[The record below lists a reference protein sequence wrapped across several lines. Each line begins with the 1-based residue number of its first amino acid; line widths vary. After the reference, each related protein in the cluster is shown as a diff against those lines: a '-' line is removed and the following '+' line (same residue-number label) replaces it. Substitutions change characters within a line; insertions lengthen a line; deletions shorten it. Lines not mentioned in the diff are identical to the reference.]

1 MPRTVNTNL
10 VMTFNVM
17 QGGGDRIP
25 RILGQIAQSNATIVG
40 LTEIRRNNLDAWIDG
55 LTRLGYTH
63 IEHSCPEGAGHDK
76 THSVLIASRVPL
88 DRVELEAVEDPA
100 RWVAVYAPNLD
111 VDVLCVHIPG
121 TPDDKIRP
129 GTHSLLG
136 VERKRMMWEA
146 VMRYVRPRKDKR
158 LILMG
163 DFNTGRNDID
173 RTPDGTAYKCAEFI
187 DQLDALGL
195 FDTFRTLHPTKREYT
210 WFSKSSR
217 GRRRDL
223 NGFRLDH
230 IFVSTALSYGIVA
243 ASHIHHVRGLVA
255 EGGLS
260 DHAIVIAELDLT
272 VMALDLIA

>member
-1 MPRTVNTNL
+1 MPKTVNTTH
-10 VMTFNVM
+10 VMTWNVL
-17 QGGGDRIP
+17 QGGGKRRL

-55 LTRLGYTH
+55 LTRLGYAH
-63 IEHSCPEGAGHDK
+63 IEHSCPEGAGDDK

-88 DRVELEAVEDPA
+88 HRVELDAVEDPA
-100 RWVAVYAPNLD
+100 RWVAVYAPSLD
-111 VDVLCVHIPG
+111 FDVLCVHIPG
-121 TPDDKIRP
+121 TPDDKVRP

-146 VMRYVRPRKDKR
+146 VIRYIRPRKDKR
-158 LILMG
+158 LIVMG

-173 RTPDGTAYKCAEFI
+173 KTPDGTAYKCAEFI
-187 DQLDALGL
+187 DELDALGL

-210 WFSKSSR
+210 WYSRSKR
-217 GRRRDL
+217 GRRDL

-243 ASHIHHVRGLVA
+243 TEHIHHVRGPVA
-255 EGGLS
+255 RGGLS

-272 VMALDLIA
+272 VMALELIA

>member
-1 MPRTVNTNL
+1 
-10 VMTFNVM
+10 MTFNVM